1 MNDPDR
7 LSISRGSFS
16 LRNRK
21 SVPGIVPWTAQQ
33 RRLSMAINTDLIKK
47 SVDLLAP
54 KGTQITEYFYNY
66 MFQHHPE
73 VRPMFPKDMGPQA
86 KRLLDSIVYI
96 ATNIDR
102 AESLVPYLQ
111 KLGVGHNK
119 YNTKPEHY
127 PIVGESLL
135 KTLEHFA
142 GAAWTPELAQ
152 SWTEAYGIAANVM
165 IEAAKKAAA

>member
-1 MNDPDR
+1 
-7 LSISRGSFS
+7 
-16 LRNRK
+16 
-21 SVPGIVPWTAQQ
+21 
-33 RRLSMAINTDLIKK
+33 MAINTDLIKK
-47 SVDLLAP
+47 SMALLAP
-54 KGTQITEYFYNY
+54 KGTEITEYFYAY
-66 MFQHHPE
+66 MFKHYPQ

-102 AESLVPYLQ
+102 VESLVPYLQ

-142 GAAWTPELAQ
+142 GPAWTPELAK
-152 SWTEAYGIAANVM
+152 SWTEAYNVASTVM
-165 IEAAKKAAA
+165 IEAAQKTAS